1 MLPNS
6 DDIQSR
12 LIGQD
17 SENSKTSMIPGGT
30 AGGKE
35 NRSNTAKLLQ
45 CSEIQARGKTEK
57 ILNSFEIQGVRVP
70 RDRNGETKTQLA
82 RTH

>member
-35 NRSNTAKLLQ
+35 NRSKKLLQ